1 MRLRD
6 CAVGDRFDFFL
17 FADLPRDRPTFL
29 SDLGRDLFRGCR
41 LSERLEAAVARLA
54 AFRIGCLPA
63 AAFPARAPTTP
74 PTTAPIGPTT
84 LPIAAPVTAP
94 TVCFEIAET

>member
-17 FADLPRDRPTFL
+17 FVVLPRDRPDFL
-29 SDLGRDLFRGCR
+29 SDPARDLFRGCR
-41 LSERLEAAVARLA
+41 LSERLEVVVPRRTAL
-54 AFRIGCLPA
+54 RIGFLSA
-63 AAFPARAPTTP
+63 AAFPASAPTTP
-74 PTTAPIGPTT
+74 PTTAPTGPTT

-94 TVCFEIAET
+94 TVCFDIG